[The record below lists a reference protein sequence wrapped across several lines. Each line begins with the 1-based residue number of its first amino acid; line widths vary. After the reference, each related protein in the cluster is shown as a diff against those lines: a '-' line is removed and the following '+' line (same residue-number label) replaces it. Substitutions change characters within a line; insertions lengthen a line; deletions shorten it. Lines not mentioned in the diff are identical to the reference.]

1 MCSRTP
7 QATPAC
13 QASSGQASM
22 LLVDRAEA
30 AVIRPPR
37 RGISEMG
44 ELYYGWAVDAVEGL
58 RWLRYVDEW
67 FS

>member
-13 QASSGQASM
+13 QAAAVKRQRCWSI
-22 LLVDRAEA
+22 RAEA